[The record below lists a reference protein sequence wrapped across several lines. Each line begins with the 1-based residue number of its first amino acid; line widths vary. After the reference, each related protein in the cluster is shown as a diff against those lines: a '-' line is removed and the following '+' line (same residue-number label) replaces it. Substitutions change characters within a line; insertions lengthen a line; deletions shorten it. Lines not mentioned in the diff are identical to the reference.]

1 MSDESV
7 SDADLEALE
16 KRLAA
21 AVGGAR
27 SLDEIKAWLKSQP
40 HVKSVELADYLLKS
54 HPPQRDFIVEL
65 KAEGGTTIRKIVNV
79 YDLGKQQFRFNKLRD
94 Q

>member
-1 MSDESV
+1 
-7 SDADLEALE
+7 
-16 KRLAA
+16 
-21 AVGGAR
+21 
-27 SLDEIKAWLKSQP
+27 
-40 HVKSVELADYLLKS
+40 VELADYLLKS